1 MALILSGLVHGV
13 MFLYQFSDT
22 GGSDVGQ
29 AASVTVQLE
38 LVSQVKKSVNEN
50 IAETKSV
57 EKVVASESAA
67 ELRDTSELSDGQS
80 NMDAYL
86 EQFTV
91 EADILS
97 DYTDRHVADQNQV
110 VGDRANELSQ
120 FVYEAINQH
129 KRYPYLARKQRRE
142 GRVKLNFVMHP
153 DGKVTDVAIV
163 QSSDFT
169 VLDNA
174 AKQAVEAIS
183 PFALAAEY
191 LTVQHLYNVDIDFR
205 LN

>member
-57 EKVVASESAA
+57 KKVVASESAA
-67 ELRDTSELSDGQS
+67 ELRDTSEVSDGQS

-91 EADILS
+91 EADIIS

-110 VGDRANELSQ
+110 VEPIRVARVEVLQAKLDRCVERCHA
-120 FVYEAINQH
+120 
-129 KRYPYLARKQRRE
+129 E
-142 GRVKLNFVMHP
+142 GL
-153 DGKVTDVAIV
+153 
-163 QSSDFT
+163 
-169 VLDNA
+169 
-174 AKQAVEAIS
+174 
-183 PFALAAEY
+183 EY
-191 LTVQHLYNVDIDFR
+191 L
-205 LN
+205 